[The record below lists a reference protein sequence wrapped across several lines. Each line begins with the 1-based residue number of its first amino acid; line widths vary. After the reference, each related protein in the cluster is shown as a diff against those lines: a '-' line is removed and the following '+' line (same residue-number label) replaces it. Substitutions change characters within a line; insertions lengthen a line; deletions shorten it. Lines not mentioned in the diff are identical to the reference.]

1 MIYITGDT
9 HCPED
14 IHRLNTSGF
23 PEQKNLTKNDYV
35 IICGDF
41 GGVWYPEDS
50 KYHKEDL
57 YWQKWLREKPFTT
70 LFVDG
75 NHENHYLL
83 SQLPEVEMFGGTI
96 GKVCDSVYHL
106 KRGQIYTID
115 GKKFFCF
122 GGAKSIDKEWRVEGL
137 SWWPEEMPSKAEMD
151 YGLVT
156 LEKHDFK
163 VDYILSHCAPSSI
176 QW

>member
-23 PEQKNLTKNDYV
+23 PEQKNLAKNDYV
-35 IICGDF
+35 IICGDY
-41 GGVWYPEDS
+41 GGVWYPEES
-50 KYHKEDL
+50 HYHKEDL
-57 YWQKWLREKPFTT
+57 NWQKWLDEKPFTT

-75 NHENHYLL
+75 NHENHHLL
-83 SQLPEVEMFGGTI
+83 SQLPVVDMFGGKV
-96 GKVCDSVYHL
+96 GKVNDSIYHL

-115 GKKFFCF
+115 CKKFFCF
-122 GGAKSIDKEWRVEGL
+122 GGAKSTDKEWRQEGL

-151 YGLVT
+151 YGIDN
-156 LEKHDFK
+156 LENHNFK
-163 VDYILSHCAPSSI
+163 VD
-176 QW
+176 